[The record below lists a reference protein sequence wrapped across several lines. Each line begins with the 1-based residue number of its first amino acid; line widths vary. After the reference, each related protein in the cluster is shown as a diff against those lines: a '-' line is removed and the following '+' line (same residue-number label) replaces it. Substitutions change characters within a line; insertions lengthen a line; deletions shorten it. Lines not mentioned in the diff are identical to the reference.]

1 MKVVEVEED
10 TIEAAG
16 SGGIRI
22 FIKVDSAG
30 KTTKLTLNLE
40 PGESIEDVTRI
51 HLQDIFR
58 SPWRPSKPA

>member
-1 MKVVEVEED
+1 MEVEED

-40 PGESIEDVTRI
+40 PGESIEDVT
-51 HLQDIFR
+51 
-58 SPWRPSKPA
+58 SPPKTS